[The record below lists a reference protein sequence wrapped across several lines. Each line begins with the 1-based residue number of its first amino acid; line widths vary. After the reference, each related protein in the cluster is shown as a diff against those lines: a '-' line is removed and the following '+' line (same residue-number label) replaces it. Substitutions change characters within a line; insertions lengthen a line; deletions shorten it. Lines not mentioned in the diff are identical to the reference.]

1 MSDEYVVIPSESE
14 GPGGEG
20 GTTAG
25 VLVIPTPNEVRGRNP
40 PQVNETRPDA
50 EDSSPSSRLAMTNA
64 PSFIAQR
71 LIAAIWLG
79 SGFFLIL
86 AASAAF
92 RVAGDSFSAANF
104 VGAMLGRWH
113 YIALFA
119 PVVLLIFEWQR
130 QRNRMILLLFIAIIV
145 AALQSMIDVRISAM
159 RQQSIVPISSLDRNN
174 PVRRQFGMLHGLS
187 TLLLL
192 VDVAAAAAIVALEPN
207 NS

>member
-20 GTTAG
+20 GTTAD
-25 VLVIPTPNEVRGRNP
+25 VLPTPNEVRGRNP
-40 PQVNETRPDA
+40 PQVNETRLGA
-50 EDSSPSSRLAMTNA
+50 GDSSPSSGLGMTE
-64 PSFIAQR
+64 R

-92 RVAGDSFSAANF
+92 RVAGDPFTAANF
-104 VGAMLGRWH
+104 VGAMLARWH

-119 PVVLLIFEWQR
+119 PVVLLIFEWRR
-130 QRNRMILLLFIAIIV
+130 QRNRIVLLLFIAIVV
-145 AALQSMIDVRISAM
+145 AALESLTDVRIAVM
-159 RQQSIVPISSLDRNN
+159 RQRSIVPISSLSRSN

-192 VDVAAAAAIVALEPN
+192 VDV
-207 NS
+207 